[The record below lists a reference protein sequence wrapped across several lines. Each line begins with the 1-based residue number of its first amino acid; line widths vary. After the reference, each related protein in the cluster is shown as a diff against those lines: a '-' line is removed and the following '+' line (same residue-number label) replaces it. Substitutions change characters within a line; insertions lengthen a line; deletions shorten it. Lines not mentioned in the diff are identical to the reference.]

1 MTSLPDLSSVV
12 VLKIPQVAEILGCST
27 RHVYRL
33 IESDALPAV
42 DISPPGSQ
50 RSRTRI
56 RFTDLEAYL
65 TQPKETDARTPT
77 GSD

>member
-1 MTSLPDLSSVV
+1 MTSIT
-12 VLKIPQVAEILGCST
+12 VLKIPQVAEMLGCSD

-33 IESDALPAV
+33 IDAGVLPAV

-56 RFTDLEAYL
+56 RFSDLEQYIKKSTA
-65 TQPKETDARTPT
+65 TA
-77 GSD
+77 

>member
-1 MTSLPDLSSVV
+1 MTSPDISSIT
-12 VLKIPQVAEILGCST
+12 VLKIPQVAEILGCSD

-33 IESDALPAV
+33 IDAGALPAV

-56 RFTDLEAYL
+56 RFTDVQQYIATNTYQGE
-65 TQPKETDARTPT
+65 DHGT
-77 GSD
+77 GATA

>member
-1 MTSLPDLSSVV
+1 MTAMTSLPDLSTVV
-12 VLKIPQVAEILGCST
+12 VLKIPQAAEILGCST

-33 IESDALPAV
+33 IESGALRAV

-65 TQPKETDARTPT
+65 DESATTNT
-77 GSD
+77 

>member
-1 MTSLPDLSSVV
+1 MTSPDIASIT
-12 VLKIPQVAEILGCST
+12 VLKIPQVAEILGCSD

-33 IESDALPAV
+33 IDAGALPAV

-56 RFTDLEAYL
+56 RFTDVQQYITANTHEGDRNG
-65 TQPKETDARTPT
+65 T
-77 GSD
+77 